1 MPTQDEDNF
10 ESDES
15 PNEREIGRDA
25 ASPGGHQKRVARRAG
40 KPSSVN
46 AKTGLGF
53 FPEGTVL
60 PREAELVWP
69 EILSTLEEK
78 GMTPYDVS
86 IQVVQLD
93 PPTANGSIM
102 LVGAPINGGA
112 VQGNTEEPAGA
123 ALVRYVTTYYHLP
136 RAAAKSAVKY
146 QLRFS
151 AGNKQIARAELT
163 LGPAIEIQALD
174 RADRQRRAAEGAP
187 PPPAFVM
194 PPPVMPPTQQP
205 MPMAGV
211 GAPPASTSMAD
222 VFMMAREMSSMAQQG
237 QQMPPFMT
245 AFLERAMAGM
255 GAPPAAAPASPP
267 IDEAA
272 MAERVTANVVTTL
285 AKLGVITIPSPHATT
300 TQQPGVAAP
309 PAAAVPKSAMER
321 AFERVMDAA
330 VTQFVGGVEKS
341 IKATITGVGAPPPD
355 ETPIDADED
364 TTPQEKPPTL
374 PWKAMP
380 VPGANWG
387 NGAPVHY
394 AEDSETGGI
403 SLQGFV
409 MNNPVILE
417 KGFEV
422 ATGLAGAA
430 TDLLKRIGG
439 PKPQQKQAAP
449 PQMPGA
455 PAAPQIVSDI
465 PAAAADGTPK
475 QDGWK

>member
-1 MPTQDEDNF
+1 
-10 ESDES
+10 
-15 PNEREIGRDA
+15 
-25 ASPGGHQKRVARRAG
+25 
-40 KPSSVN
+40 
-46 AKTGLGF
+46 
-53 FPEGTVL
+53 VL

-69 EILSTLEEK
+69 EILSTLEER
-78 GMTPYDVS
+78 GMMPTDVS
-86 IQVVQLD
+86 IQVVQMD
-93 PPTANGSIM
+93 PPTSNGSAM
-102 LVGAPINGGA
+102 LVGGPINGQQVLGSA
-112 VQGNTEEPAGA
+112 EEPAGA
-123 ALVRYVTTYYHLP
+123 ALVRYVTQYYHLP
-136 RAAAKSAVKY
+136 RSASRSAVKY

-151 AGNKQIARAELT
+151 AANRQIARAELV
-163 LGPAIEIQALD
+163 LGPAIEIQALESAAA
-174 RADRQRRAAEGAP
+174 RRRAAEGGAP
-187 PPPAFVM
+187 PPYM
-194 PPPVMPPTQQP
+194 PPPPMPAIQQP

-211 GAPPASTSMAD
+211 GAPLQQQPSGSSMAD
-222 VFMMAREMSSMAQQG
+222 VLMMAREMSSMAQQG
-237 QQMPPFMT
+237 QQLPPFMM
-245 AFLERAMAGM
+245 ALLERAMTGM
-255 GAPPAAAPASPP
+255 GAPPAATPTSPP